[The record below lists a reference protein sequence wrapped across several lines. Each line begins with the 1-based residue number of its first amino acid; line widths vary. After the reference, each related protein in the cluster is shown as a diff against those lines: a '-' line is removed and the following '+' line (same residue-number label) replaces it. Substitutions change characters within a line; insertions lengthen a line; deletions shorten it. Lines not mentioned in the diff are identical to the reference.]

1 MKSTEEI
8 KDHFKKL
15 RANIRKLHERVDD
28 LEVSMAI
35 QSLVPDAFENG
46 NPKVKFE
53 KQSRR
58 LPTLNKRKI
67 FKSCT
72 INGNVFPIK
81 YIPEELLRIAK

>member
-1 MKSTEEI
+1 MKSRKEI
-8 KDHFKKL
+8 EDHFKKL
-15 RANIRKLHERVDD
+15 RSDIQKFHNRVDD

-35 QSLVPDAFENG
+35 QTLVPDAFKNG

-53 KQSRR
+53 KSSYR
-58 LPTLNKRKI
+58 LPSIDKRKL

-72 INGNVFPIK
+72 INGMVFPIK

>member
-8 KDHFKKL
+8 KDQFKKL
-15 RANIRKLHERVDD
+15 RSQIKNLHKRVDD

-35 QSLVPDAFENG
+35 QTLVPDAFENG

-53 KQSRR
+53 KSSYK
-58 LPTLNKRKI
+58 LATADKRKL

-72 INGNVFPIK
+72 INGKVFPIK